1 MLSLER
7 ITFYPSLRNCILCYL
22 LLRTKNGIPDVGG
35 NERSG
40 QAKGVPTKT
49 CYQARLFAQAD
60 PESFKPANRTGYVSL
75 HAHCGENSKDATDLS
90 PGEKLLPF
98 VRRRVATL
106 NRVAYYYAHHRDES
120 KKGQHFLCK
129 SQINPSWKPHN

>member
-60 PESFKPANRTGYVSL
+60 PESFKQQIERGMSHCTPTVVRTARMRQTFLRGRNSCRLY
-75 HAHCGENSKDATDLS
+75 AGE
-90 PGEKLLPF
+90 
-98 VRRRVATL
+98 
-106 NRVAYYYAHHRDES
+106 
-120 KKGQHFLCK
+120 
-129 SQINPSWKPHN
+129 